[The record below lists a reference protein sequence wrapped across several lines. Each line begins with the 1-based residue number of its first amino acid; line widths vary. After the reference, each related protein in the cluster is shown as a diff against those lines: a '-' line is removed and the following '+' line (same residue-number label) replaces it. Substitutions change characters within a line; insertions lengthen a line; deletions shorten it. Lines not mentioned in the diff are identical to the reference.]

1 MSQDNTNT
9 KEGYVIRNQALPH
22 FITATVV
29 DWIDVFTRKTYRD
42 IVIECFDYCIKH
54 KSMVLFGYVIMS
66 NHIHLIVQS
75 RDGNL
80 SDLIRDFKKFIAT
93 KILEKI
99 KYEPESR
106 REWMLERFR
115 LATESHTRNKNYQF
129 WQYGNHPEEIY
140 TNEFMWS
147 KLDYIHLN
155 PVRAGIVE
163 KASQYIYSSATN
175 YVYDT
180 GLLKIEKADN
190 PIVDVLNLNSFT
202 KYNLY

>member
-1 MSQDNTNT
+1 MIQNNTKT
-9 KEGYVIRNQALPH
+9 KEGYVIRDQTLPH

-42 IVIECFDYCIKH
+42 TVIECFDYCIANKA
-54 KSMVLFGYVIMS
+54 MVLYGYVIMS
-66 NHIHLIVQS
+66 NHVHLIIQS

-99 KYEPESR
+99 QLEPESR
-106 REWMLERFR
+106 REWMLERFK
-115 LATESHTRNKNYQF
+115 LATESHSRNKNYQF

-140 TNEFMWS
+140 TNKFMWS

-155 PVRAGIVE
+155 PVRSGIVE
-163 KASQYIYSSATN
+163 KASQYIYSSASN
-175 YVYDT
+175 YVNDT
-180 GLLKIEKADN
+180 GFLKIEKADN
-190 PIVDVLNLNSFT
+190 PIVDVSNPNSFT